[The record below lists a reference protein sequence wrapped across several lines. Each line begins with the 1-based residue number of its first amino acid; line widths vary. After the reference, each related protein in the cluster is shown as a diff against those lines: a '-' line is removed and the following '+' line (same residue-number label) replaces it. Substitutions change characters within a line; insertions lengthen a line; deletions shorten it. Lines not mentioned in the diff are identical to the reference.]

1 MECHCLIVGGHRE
14 HVHMLYRRPPTL
26 LTIDLLKELKR
37 QSSLWEKEY
46 RHLLK
51 EHGIDY
57 DERFFLD

>member
-1 MECHCLIVGGHRE
+1 
-14 HVHMLYRRPPTL
+14 MLYRRPPTL